1 MMPSAEHLAVIA
13 AAGSRKTEFVVN
25 EALAHDDKRVLITTY
40 TLNNLDCIEDRI
52 YGKVGCVPRHITITS
67 WYGFLLNHWCR
78 P

>member
-40 TLNNLDCIEDRI
+40 TLNNLACTEDRI
-52 YGKVGCVPRHITITS
+52 YGKACASRGTS
-67 WYGFLLNHWCR
+67 RSQAGTGSS
-78 P
+78 